1 MKIAVAGDSAGVPLV
16 DVIEAHLKAKGMHE
30 VVNLSKPGFYADL
43 AAHVG
48 REVMAATYDRAILC
62 CGTGIGVCISAN
74 KVPGIRRKGGQIQ
87 HCADH
92 HNGRAG
98 DRAGTRQGD
107 CRYVA
112 RLRIRP
118 ERRIGS
124 ECRGD
129 QQVGGVGAHLCLR

>member
-74 KVPGIRRKGGQIQ
+74 KVPATNLETLPILSIM
-87 HCADH
+87 CVSS
-92 HNGRAG
+92 
-98 DRAGTRQGD
+98 
-107 CRYVA
+107 Y
-112 RLRIRP
+112 
-118 ERRIGS
+118 S
-124 ECRGD
+124 FF
-129 QQVGGVGAHLCLR
+129 